1 LHRIRVI
8 TNARI
13 FTIRTVYTA
22 TVDIV
27 SVDRNAYLL
36 LVLGLEEML
45 AVFALVRERERERE
59 RILKEFNSSK
69 E

>member
-1 LHRIRVI
+1 
-8 TNARI
+8 
-13 FTIRTVYTA
+13 
-22 TVDIV
+22 VDIV

-45 AVFALVRERERERE
+45 AVFALVRERERER
-59 RILKEFNSSK
+59 ILKEFNSSK

>member
-1 LHRIRVI
+1 MHRIRVI

-13 FTIRTVYTA
+13 LTRRTVYTA

-36 LVLGLEEML
+36 LVLGWEEML
-45 AVFALVRERERERE
+45 AVFALVRERERENIE
-59 RILKEFNSSK
+59 RI
-69 E
+69 